1 MANFKVIPYETKH
14 GDEIIEFGMNDKLM
28 EIDASYTNN
37 RLDMAIPGLSFT
49 LMLNETPIVSG
60 GIIPIWIGV
69 AEGWVLSS
77 KHIFDYKIKAA
88 SSVKKRLDYLCTN
101 NKIIRLQTAVKEKF
115 FVGIRFAEWLG
126 LEKEGLMKYYGLDGT
141 NYWRMAKYYEFHR

>member
-1 MANFKVIPYETKH
+1 MANFKIVPYEIDH

-49 LMLNETPIVSG
+49 LMLDTTPIVSG
-60 GIIPIWIGV
+60 GIVPMWEGV

-88 SSVKKRLDYLCTN
+88 SSVKKRLDYLCIN
-101 NKIIRLQTAVKEKF
+101 NKITRLQTAVKEEF
-115 FVGIRFAEWLG
+115 YMGVRFAQWLG
-126 LEKEGLMKYYGLDGT
+126 LEKEGLMKFYGLDKT
-141 NYWRMAKYYEFHR
+141 NYWRMAKYYECIR